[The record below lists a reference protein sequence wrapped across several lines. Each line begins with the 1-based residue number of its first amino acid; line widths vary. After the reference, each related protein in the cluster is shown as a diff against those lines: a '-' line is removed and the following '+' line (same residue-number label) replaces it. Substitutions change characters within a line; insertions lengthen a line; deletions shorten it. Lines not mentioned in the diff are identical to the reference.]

1 MDFGWCRRPGGLEKG
16 PDRLPIL
23 SEYSVWLVDLLYII
37 VLHVCSRNLMD
48 Q

>member
-23 SEYSVWLVDLLYII
+23 SEDSICLVDLLYII
-37 VLHVCSRNLMD
+37 HAYSRNLMD